1 MMRICAVL
9 IPTCV
14 LLLVG
19 CATPPEDESSKT
31 TILDPDQEDRIGG
44 SFLESSDIRT
54 IAQQMTAAILST
66 PEVSSNAD
74 VSRIALSP
82 VRNNTRF
89 LIDSD
94 IFLRRLRIELNRVS
108 QGRVRFFMQDNAQEV
123 RREVL
128 LERDEVEWEAIA
140 DELAEHLLQNAPQ
153 STDGKPLRVAVG
165 SVRKT
170 NVMGMNAES
179 FLVMVRSQLSERSQG
194 RMVFVSDQV
203 SRRVLDAMEGGES
216 GSGLGADYL
225 LCGEFLAEG
234 MQVAEGRQDVELKV
248 KEKREVFTESY
259 TKEDTE
265 EETYLFET
273 KQNPNVTKRFNC
285 QLVGISDGT
294 VVSEKMVSLENKV
307 RSGIGAADYILT
319 GEISALSKASQG
331 AYRSDYVIVSFQ
343 LVAPQSNEVLWE
355 DAYESKRAT
364 QVGTVYR

>member
-1 MMRICAVL
+1 M
-9 IPTCV
+9 
-14 LLLVG
+14 
-19 CATPPEDESSKT
+19 
-31 TILDPDQEDRIGG
+31 GG
-44 SFLESSDIRT
+44 TFLESSDIRT

-66 PEVSSNAD
+66 PEVSSNTD
-74 VSRIALSP
+74 VSRIALAS

-128 LERDEVEWEAIA
+128 LERDEVEWDAIA
-140 DELAEHLLQNAPQ
+140 DELAEHLLRNTPKNA
-153 STDGKPLRVAVG
+153 DGKPLRIAVG

-170 NVMGMNAES
+170 NVIGMNAES
-179 FLVMVRSQLSERSQG
+179 FLVMVRTRLAERSEG
-194 RMVFVSDQV
+194 RVVFVSDQV
-203 SRRVLDAMEGGES
+203 SRHVLDAMEEGES
-216 GSGLGADYL
+216 GLGLGADCL
-225 LCGEFLAEG
+225 LCGEFMAEG

-259 TKEDTE
+259 SKEDTE
-265 EETYLFET
+265 EQTYLFET
-273 KQNPNVTKRFNC
+273 KENPNVTKRFNC
-285 QLVGISDGT
+285 QLVVISDGT
-294 VVSEKMVSLENKV
+294 VLSEKMVLLENKV

-364 QVGTVYR
+364 KVGTVYR